1 MTERTTAS
9 AGDGWD
15 ADVLETDP
23 SANQRAS
30 EPGSVSAWPETA
42 TETTDDPAET
52 AEVEA
57 LVVEIEATRSEMAGT
72 VEELG
77 DRLDPATIADRAK
90 DRVREATIG
99 TIETKVNDMT
109 TAASDL
115 ASDAGRTAQEAGSGL
130 IETIKANPVP
140 AAMAGLGIGWLIM
153 NRRTGQ
159 RASWDRSWDRTWV
172 TADRRA
178 YEGNTIR
185 DRYRPGPADDLRRKA
200 ADLPDA
206 FGRRMDDAGDAVG
219 EAASNARRA
228 AGDAFD
234 TVGQT
239 AGDAA
244 TTVGRTATDA
254 VAGAQRAIEQNPIAF
269 GAIAVAVGAAVGLA
283 LPATDAEKRVMG
295 GAGSQLID
303 RAQTAVSEPLRDM
316 EAKAQA

>member
-23 SANQRAS
+23 AAMPDAS
-30 EPGSVSAWPETA
+30 EPGTVSAWPESTA
-42 TETTDDPAET
+42 GAGGDPAD
-52 AEVEA
+52 APEVEA

-153 NRRTGQ
+153 NRRSGQ
-159 RASWDRSWDRTWV
+159 RASWDRSWAT
-172 TADRRA
+172 TGRRA
-178 YEGNTIR
+178 WDTDLTG
-185 DRYRPGPADDLRRKA
+185 DRYDRAAGAGIRRTA
-200 ADLPDA
+200 SELPEA
-206 FGRRMDDAGDAVG
+206 FGRRVDDAGEAVG
-219 EAASNARRA
+219 DAAATARRA

-239 AGDAA
+239 AGEAA
-244 TTVGRTATDA
+244 TTVSRTATD
-254 VAGAQRAIEQNPIAF
+254 VVSQTQHAIEQNPIAF
-269 GAIAVAVGAAVGLA
+269 GAIAVAVGTAVGLA

-295 GAGSQLID
+295 QAGSQLID
-303 RAQTAVSEPLRDM
+303 RAQSAASDTLREMD
-316 EAKAQA
+316 ATVPR

>member
-1 MTERTTAS
+1 MTDRTTVS

-15 ADVLETDP
+15 ADVLDNDP
-23 SANQRAS
+23 TRTGDAPEA
-30 EPGSVSAWPETA
+30 GSVSAWSDA
-42 TETTDDPAET
+42 AGDDATDDAAE
-52 AEVEA
+52 APEVEA

-99 TIETKVNDMT
+99 TIETKVNNVT
-109 TAASDL
+109 NAASDF
-115 ASDAGRTAQEAGSGL
+115 ASDAGRTAQDAGSGL

-140 AAMAGLGIGWLIM
+140 AAMAGLGLGWLIL
-153 NRRTGQ
+153 NRRSGQ
-159 RASWDRSWDRTWV
+159 RSSWGGSWSTG
-172 TADRRA
+172 DRRG

-185 DRYRPGPADDLRRKA
+185 DRYRPGPGDDLRRKA

-206 FGRRMDDAGDAVG
+206 FGRRIDDAGEAVG
-219 EAASNARRA
+219 DAASNARRA
-228 AGDAFD
+228 AGDAVD

-239 AGDAA
+239 AGEAA
-244 TTVGRTATDA
+244 TTVSRTATDFA
-254 VAGAQRAIEQNPIAF
+254 NNAQRALEQNPIAF
-269 GAIAVAVGAAVGLA
+269 GAIAVAVGTAVGLA

-303 RAQTAVSEPLRDM
+303 RAQTAVSEPLQEM
-316 EAKAQA
+316 EAKAGR